1 MAKEKSK
8 KGGRIEGLKT
18 EFGKIVWPTGTAI
31 RKQTIATILVSIVLG
46 LLIVLID
53 MVVQYGVDILVN
65 L

>member
-1 MAKEKSK
+1 MGKEKSK
-8 KGGRIEGLKT
+8 EKFFSGLKT
-18 EFGKIVWPTGTAI
+18 EFSKIVWPTGSSVA
-31 RKQTIATILVSIVLG
+31 KQTIATVSVSVVLG